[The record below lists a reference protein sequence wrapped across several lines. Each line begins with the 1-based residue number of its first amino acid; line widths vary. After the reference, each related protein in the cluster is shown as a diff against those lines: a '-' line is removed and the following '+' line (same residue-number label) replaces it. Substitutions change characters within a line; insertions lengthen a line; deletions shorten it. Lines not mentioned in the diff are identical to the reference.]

1 MLLGPLPPTRWL
13 YYRHVSPYL
22 GLLAQLS
29 LSVSLCVS
37 VGVCLCLPVSVSLSN
52 GYKAKYYSGLDFHFL
67 NVMTEDA
74 KKEIG
79 ILAIISLEES
89 F

>member
-1 MLLGPLPPTRWL
+1 MS
-13 YYRHVSPYL
+13 VS
-22 GLLAQLS
+22 ACLS
-29 LSVSLCVS
+29 LSLSLM
-37 VGVCLCLPVSVSLSN
+37 

-79 ILAIISLEES
+79 IFAIISLEES
-89 F
+89 L